1 MQRFIISGDNQFHS
15 GFPIMKIENYK
26 EITSADNKY
35 LKLARS
41 MVFKKNRLDE
51 GLYLAD
57 GLRVVAEMLKDG
69 DVKVCFI
76 SRSRIGDIENNPSI
90 PEIIKNK
97 NIEVIVISDSLFTK
111 IAPTDSPQ
119 GIAALCGLP
128 KYQFDEKE
136 VSVFSPGGRFLPI
149 LEGISDPGNLG
160 TIIRLAAGMGL
171 TEVIITGDSADPY
184 GPKAVRAA
192 SGLITRVKVF
202 YHKDVNAVLRR
213 LKQLEFRILAT
224 DSEAEKSVRGYLFP
238 PRTALVLG
246 CEARGISDDVE
257 VLADEKLAI
266 PLIDDVDS
274 YNVATSAAI
283 FFYEYISSGG
293 K

>member
-1 MQRFIISGDNQFHS
+1 
-15 GFPIMKIENYK
+15 MKIENYK
-26 EITSADNKY
+26 EITSAENKY

-51 GLYLAD
+51 GLYIAD

-69 DVKVCFI
+69 DVKICFI
-76 SRSRIGDIENNPSI
+76 SHSRIGDIENNTSI
-90 PEIIKNK
+90 PGLIKNK
-97 NIEVIVISDSLFTK
+97 NIEVIVINDSLFTK

-119 GIAALCGLP
+119 GIAALCSLP

-171 TEVIITGDSADPY
+171 TELIITGDSADPY

-202 YHKDVNAVLRR
+202 YHKDINAVLQR

-224 DSEAEKSVRGYLFP
+224 DSDAEKSVRGYMFP
-238 PRTALVLG
+238 PRTGLVLG